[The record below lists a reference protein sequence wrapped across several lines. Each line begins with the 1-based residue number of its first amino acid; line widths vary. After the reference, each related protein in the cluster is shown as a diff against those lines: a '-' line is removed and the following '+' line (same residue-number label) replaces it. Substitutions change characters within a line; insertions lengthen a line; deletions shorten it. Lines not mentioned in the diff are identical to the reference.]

1 MRYLMRRV
9 SAAALDLSLL
19 ALGVLASWP
28 FRLRRAGDGRRGWTA
43 PDASSSPPSSE
54 GLLLVPY
61 WGLPR

>member
-9 SAAALDLSLL
+9 TAAVLDVSLL

-28 FRLRRAGDGRRGWTA
+28 FRLRRASDGRGWTA
-43 PDASSSPPSSE
+43 DASSSPPSSE

>member
-9 SAAALDLSLL
+9 TAATLDVSLL
-19 ALGVLASWP
+19 ALGLLAGWR
-28 FRLRRAGDGRRGWTA
+28 FRLRRAGKRDWTA
-43 PDASSSPPSSE
+43 NASTLGSRE

>member
-9 SAAALDLSLL
+9 TAAALDVSLL

-28 FRLRRAGDGRRGWTA
+28 FRLRRASDGRAWA
-43 PDASSSPPSSE
+43 ADASSSPPSSE